1 MPGYLLDTNIV
12 SETRRS
18 RPNPGVVDFFTAA
31 DKDALYLS
39 VLTVGELH
47 KGVEARRRSDPA
59 AASLLA
65 DWARGIEL
73 DFADRILPID
83 LAAAR
88 HWGLLS
94 AARTCP
100 TVDTLIAATALER
113 GLTLVTRNE
122 RDFQFTGVTLLN
134 PWK

>member
-18 RPNPGVVDFFTAA
+18 RPNPGVVDFFTAT